1 MRKTKPVLVS
11 ADAPATPKRSV
22 AITAAKAAATAR
34 ASVLDDRAND
44 AGRFPASL
52 IVAPF
57 NAVVLPPSIRPSQL
71 QTAASTHGSRPP
83 HWVAHGFHDAL
94 MTGTSQEEIRE
105 WAVRPSAKLAC
116 ASAHPAGTAAA
127 RAPGLSARMPHRR
140 VRCGSVTFPQL
151 QFADLAACDNY
162 CGVGARRGL
171 GVPAREPGWSERA
184 PPPIRGEETTSHD
197 PSEDSHV
204 VADVLSRALPGNRA
218 LALHRQRTR
227 L

>member
-127 RAPGLSARMPHRR
+127 RAPGACPLVCLIDGYDAVASRFHSCSLQTLQHATITAVWALGAASECLPESPAGASEPRR
-140 VRCGSVTFPQL
+140 PSGVR
-151 QFADLAACDNY
+151 
-162 CGVGARRGL
+162 RRQ
-171 GVPAREPGWSERA
+171 AT
-184 PPPIRGEETTSHD
+184 I
-197 PSEDSHV
+197 
-204 VADVLSRALPGNRA
+204 LP
-218 LALHRQRTR
+218 RTR
-227 L
+227 T